1 VTLPGLLIDQH
12 VLMAYGRSLA
22 AVPLLRCHE
31 PDGAVAVLMHVP
43 GHESGL
49 SRGIV
54 CLNVPY
60 EPQKPAKRDWD

>member
-1 VTLPGLLIDQH
+1 MSLVGLLIDQRSL
-12 VLMAYGRSLA
+12 VTDGSSLA
-22 AVPLLRCHE
+22 AVPLLRGHE